1 MGNGM
6 EGNGTEGAGGE
17 GDTSGEEGGI
27 GRLQRPE
34 SRGTKALTIERTGDG
49 GAKGRCDGRGRHG
62 DCGAAGYETLL
73 YCVVCEDK
81 QLELSDSVSLGVQSV
96 PEKDLQCFCPLL
108 SHIAATSHFYRL
120 AFGGSR
126 PLK

>member
-62 DCGAAGYETLL
+62 DCGSGR
-73 YCVVCEDK
+73 
-81 QLELSDSVSLGVQSV
+81 
-96 PEKDLQCFCPLL
+96 
-108 SHIAATSHFYRL
+108 I
-120 AFGGSR
+120 
-126 PLK
+126 